1 VGWETDTLRVG
12 VRAEILDVPRLA
24 LLRLR
29 SSRVF
34 VAERRLDSTTLRRAI
49 DPSIEWQGHYIDIL
63 KGDQFDPAYTK
74 LNAKAVVPTL
84 VHDGHPIVEST
95 VICEY
100 IDDVFPSPP
109 LKLAD
114 PLQRAEILEVWVW
127 RRWE

>member
-49 DPSIEWQGHYIDIL
+49 DPSMGR
-63 KGDQFDPAYTK
+63 P
-74 LNAKAVVPTL
+74 
-84 VHDGHPIVEST
+84 
-95 VICEY
+95 
-100 IDDVFPSPP
+100 FP
-109 LKLAD
+109 L
-114 PLQRAEILEVWVW
+114 
-127 RRWE
+127 

>member
-49 DPSIEWQGHYIDIL
+49 DPSMGIPFQNTCDR
-63 KGDQFDPAYTK
+63 A
-74 LNAKAVVPTL
+74 
-84 VHDGHPIVEST
+84 IVSAAALFRI
-95 VICEY
+95 VLY
-100 IDDVFPSPP
+100 
-109 LKLAD
+109 A
-114 PLQRAEILEVWVW
+114 
-127 RRWE
+127 